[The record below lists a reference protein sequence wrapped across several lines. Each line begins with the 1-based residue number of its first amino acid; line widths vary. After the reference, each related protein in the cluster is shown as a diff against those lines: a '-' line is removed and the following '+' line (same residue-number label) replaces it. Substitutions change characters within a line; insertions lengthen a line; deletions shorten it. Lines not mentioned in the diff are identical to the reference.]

1 MSPASGSRRPCG
13 RGSIWKGNIY
23 HRTSLCRKNNKPAG
37 WTRAIQL
44 LGKHLNPLDDVQLLF
59 GVDERLEEEG
69 GGKLGRHQ
77 GDVVSRPI
85 RLLAQGGRQELDHL
99 PHEVEVG
106 VVEDVVV
113 LDEVPIVRPDPLLQI
128 GGQSH
133 LPSQAWT
140 FSRTSACLRTW
151 PGLANRPPIDPLV
164 EQHVR
169 RVGLL
174 DAQVEELVRHLVVRP
189 RVHLPSETLAG
200 DLVRIKTF
208 HLGVVERIPF
218 VLWAA
223 TVPGKKK

>member
-1 MSPASGSRRPCG
+1 M
-13 RGSIWKGNIY
+13 
-23 HRTSLCRKNNKPAG
+23 
-37 WTRAIQL
+37 
-44 LGKHLNPLDDVQLLF
+44 DDVQLLF

-85 RLLAQGGRQELDHL
+85 RLLAQGGRQELNHL

-106 VVEDVVV
+106 VIEDVVV

-140 FSRTSACLRTW
+140 FSRTATCFRTW
-151 PGLANRPPIDPLV
+151 SGLANRPPIVDPLV